1 MDEPRPWMHKVFSKA
16 ELNELLRASERIM
29 RDDDEGII
37 MNLTLTNNQC
47 MDFVHHWTITRD
59 DVETLDMFE
68 SVAFIEDFLWH
79 MVNFLEAHLN
89 SEVPNWREYYYGVD
103 PED

>member
-1 MDEPRPWMHKVFSKA
+1 MSEPRPWMHKVFSKA
-16 ELNELLRASERIM
+16 ELRELIDATERIM

-59 DVETLDMFE
+59 DIETLDLFE
-68 SVAFIEDFLWH
+68 SVAFIEDFLFH
-79 MVNFLEAHLN
+79 MVGFIEQHLDDYN
-89 SEVPNWREYYYGVD
+89 LKLDRRN
-103 PED
+103 